1 MPAIGAVASG
11 SSFGLGYVF
20 GFCEIEWMGK
30 KAVVGWQINIGTGH
44 IRHLAD
50 WRLGLRLAGI
60 DVLSVAD
67 SVYVLDP
74 GDGS

>member
-1 MPAIGAVASG
+1 
-11 SSFGLGYVF
+11 
-20 GFCEIEWMGK
+20 MGK
-30 KAVVGWQINIGTGH
+30 KAVVRWQINIGTGH